1 MKSTK
6 FFIRILAVFFTL
18 VKPASTSAKPG
29 CMKNTSMA
37 ASSIHT
43 VFSPLVSSP
52 TVSGVAMAVLSV
64 VEVACANISV
74 VKQNAMD
81 MARAIRS
88 L

>member
-1 MKSTK
+1 MKTK
-6 FFIRILAVFFTL
+6 S
-18 VKPASTSAKPG
+18 VKWG
-29 CMKNTSMA
+29 IM
-37 ASSIHT
+37 
-43 VFSPLVSSP
+43 
-52 TVSGVAMAVLSV
+52 AMAVLSV